1 MWDVVELDLSFQMR
15 IVSPSDSPG
24 LRFSGGVLDFG
35 VQAMHTRPGAHGES
49 PDPPEMVRFLVQ
61 ESTLNVLALL
71 RRFPAKLYSRGFFG

>member
-1 MWDVVELDLSFQMR
+1 MAWDVVELDLSFQMR

-35 VQAMHTRPGAHGES
+35 VQAMQTRPGAHG
-49 PDPPEMVRFLVQ
+49 DPPGMVRFLVQ

-71 RRFPAKLYSRGFFG
+71 RRFRAKLYSRSFFG